1 MNNKS
6 MKILMINS
14 DQDCYCELLPNQKKK
29 SRYLKQKDAYNSV
42 NLNLTNRE
50 VGVNFKISQAYKI
63 SD

>member
-1 MNNKS
+1 MR
-6 MKILMINS
+6 ILMINS
-14 DQDCYCELLPNQKKK
+14 DQDCYCELLLNQKK